1 MKKKTNA
8 MALALA
14 FTMVAAVA
22 KGVPS
27 PNTYHGVT
35 NDWYNAN
42 FSNVLELAEARL
54 AANSNDIVGVTLK
67 LGYDVSFGDI
77 ATLSNSVAR
86 FIDVADTVC
95 APSFSNEYWAVR
107 SEEIRFRDVFIP
119 TLTPAA
125 VEAERHKA
133 LLPHKPIPERR
144 YLMLLWRDGL
154 WTPLG
159 E

>member
-1 MKKKTNA
+1 MPD
-8 MALALA
+8 
-14 FTMVAAVA
+14 F
-22 KGVPS
+22 
-27 PNTYHGVT
+27 
-35 NDWYNAN
+35 
-42 FSNVLELAEARL
+42 AEEA
-54 AANSNDIVGVTLK
+54 
-67 LGYDVSFGDI
+67 
-77 ATLSNSVAR
+77 
-86 FIDVADTVC
+86 
-95 APSFSNEYWAVR
+95 EYWAVR